1 MIVDT
6 LRLKGLS
13 KTIAFVFASLFLS
26 FTTFAQHDNDGAHEQ
41 DQNTHVQDADSHD
54 ADSEKSGKSFNASE
68 MIMHHVSDAH
78 EIHFVGEGEA
88 SVAIYLPVIIN
99 TEDGW
104 KFFSSSNF
112 YHNPVEVENHGEH
125 ISYYQHENYIL
136 FHEHIYYANEEGG
149 LTLEHGH
156 ALNASPFDMSITK
169 NVAGIFL
176 AIFVLFLLLSATVK
190 GYKKN
195 EGHAPKGIQSFMEPL
210 ILFVRNDVIL
220 PSFGGNKERADK
232 FTPYLLTTF
241 FFIWISN
248 MLGLIPFIGGF
259 NITGT
264 LAITLVLAA
273 IVFIITMLNG
283 NKHYWGHILWPA
295 GVPVFVKVIL
305 VPIEI
310 ASIFIKP
317 TVLMVRLTA
326 NIMAGH
332 IIILAFVSLILI
344 FGAQSAAVG
353 YGVGIGST
361 IFMVFMYFIELLVAF
376 LQAYVFTLLAS
387 IYFGDATQSAHH

>member
-13 KTIAFVFASLFLS
+13 KAIASLLVMVLLS
-26 FTTFAQHDNDGAHEQ
+26 FTVFAQHEEHNNVDGDESQMHAGEQ
-41 DQNTHVQDADSHD
+41 VQKKA
-54 ADSEKSGKSFNASE
+54 FNASE

-78 EIHFVGEGEA
+78 EIHFFGEGEN
-88 SVAIYLPVIIN
+88 SVAVYLPIIIK
-99 TEDGW
+99 TKEGW

-112 YHNPVEVENHGEH
+112 YHNPVVVAEHGE
-125 ISYYQHENYIL
+125 IIEYYQYEDYIL

-156 ALNASPFDMSITK
+156 ATNEAPFDMSITK
-169 NVAGIFL
+169 NVTGIF
-176 AIFVLFLLLSATVK
+176 ISMIVLFFILSATLK

-195 EGHAPKGIQSFMEPL
+195 VGHAPKGIQSFMEPI
-210 ILFVRNDVIL
+210 ILFVKDDIIL
-220 PSFGGNKERADK
+220 PSFNGDKDRAAK

-241 FFIWISN
+241 FFIWVSN
-248 MLGLIPFIGGF
+248 VLGLIPFIGGF

-264 LAITLVLAA
+264 ISITLVLAMF
-273 IVFIITMLNG
+273 VFFITTFRG

-295 GVPVFVKVIL
+295 GVPIFVKIIL

-344 FGAQSAAVG
+344 FGYQSAAAG
-353 YGVGIGST
+353 YGVGFGST
-361 IFMVFMYFIELLVAF
+361 IFMVFMYLIELLVAF

-387 IYFGDATQSAHH
+387 IYFGDATQKATH

>member
-1 MIVDT
+1 MTVDT
-6 LRLKGLS
+6 LRFKGLG
-13 KTIAFVFASLFLS
+13 KAFAVFTVSIFLS
-26 FTTFAQHDNDGAHEQ
+26 FAAFAQHDEDSSHENE
-41 DQNTHVQDADSHD
+41 DQSGVQEEHSN
-54 ADSEKSGKSFNASE
+54 SEKEFNASE

-78 EIHFVGEGEA
+78 EIHFVGEGEN
-88 SVAIYLPVIIN
+88 SIAIYLPIIIQTN
-99 TEDGW
+99 EGW
-104 KFFSSSNF
+104 KFFSSSHF
-112 YHNPVEVENHGEH
+112 YHNPVSVNEHGEEFNFH
-125 ISYYQHENYIL
+125 KYENFIL

-156 ALNASPFDMSITK
+156 ALNESPFDMSITK
-169 NVAGIFL
+169 NVAGIFF
-176 AIFVLFLLLSATVK
+176 AIFILYFILRATAK

-195 EGHAPKGIQSFMEPL
+195 EGHAPKGIQAVMEPL
-210 ILFVRNDVIL
+210 ILFVKNDVIL
-220 PSFGGNKERADK
+220 SSFGGDKERADK
-232 FTPYLLTTF
+232 YTPYLLTTF
-241 FFIWISN
+241 FFIWASN

-264 LAITLVLAA
+264 LAITLVLAS
-273 IVFIITMLNG
+273 FIFLITIFSG

-295 GVPVFVKVIL
+295 GVPAFVKVIL

-344 FGAQSAAVG
+344 FGMQSAAVG
-353 YGVGIGST
+353 YGVGVGST

-387 IYFGDATQSAHH
+387 IYFADATQKAHH

>member
-1 MIVDT
+1 MIIDT

-13 KTIAFVFASLFLS
+13 KCIAFVTAMFFLS
-26 FTTFAQHDNDGAHEQ
+26 FTAVAQHDEDHKQESGGEKILENLGHEQ
-41 DQNTHVQDADSHD
+41 E
-54 ADSEKSGKSFNASE
+54 SEGFNASE

-78 EIHFVGEGEA
+78 EIHFMGEGE
-88 SVAIYLPVIIN
+88 SSIAIYLPVILK
-99 TEDGW
+99 TDAGW
-104 KFFSSSNF
+104 DFFSSSHF
-112 YHNPVEVENHGEH
+112 YHNPVTVDDHGKTIEYY
-125 ISYYQHENYIL
+125 SYKNYIL
-136 FHEHIYYANEEGG
+136 FHEHIYYANEDGG
-149 LTLEHGH
+149 LSLEHGH
-156 ALNASPFDMSITK
+156 ALNASPFDISITK
-169 NVAGIFL
+169 NVAGVFL
-176 AIFVLFLLLSATVK
+176 SILLLYLILRATVK
-190 GYKKN
+190 GYKRN

-210 ILFVRNDVIL
+210 ILFVKDDVVL
-220 PSFGGNKERADK
+220 AAFGGDQERAAK

-248 MLGLIPFIGGF
+248 LLGLIPFLGGF

-264 LAITLVLAA
+264 LAITFVLAA
-273 IVFIITMLNG
+273 FVFLITTFSG
-283 NKHYWGHILWPA
+283 NKNYWGHILWPA
-295 GVPVFVKVIL
+295 GVPAFVKVIL

-344 FGAQSAAVG
+344 FGYQSASIG

-387 IYFGDATQSAHH
+387 IYFGDATQKAHH

>member
-1 MIVDT
+1 MIVET
-6 LRLKGLS
+6 LRLKGLT
-13 KTIAFVFASLFLS
+13 KGIIFILASVFLS
-26 FTTFAQHDNDGAHEQ
+26 FPTFAQHEEGSEDLLNRNHAEALEINPDE
-41 DQNTHVQDADSHD
+41 
-54 ADSEKSGKSFNASE
+54 SEKDFNASE

-78 EIHFVGEGEA
+78 EIHFMGEGEN
-88 SVAIYLPVIIN
+88 SIAIYLPVILKTN
-99 TEDGW
+99 DGW
-104 KFFSSSNF
+104 KVFSSSHF
-112 YHNPVEVENHGEH
+112 YHNPVITVSEGQEFT
-125 ISYYQHENYIL
+125 YYKHDDYIL
-136 FHEHIYYANEEGG
+136 FHEHIYYANENGG

-156 ALNASPFDMSITK
+156 AHNEAPFDMSITK
-169 NVAGIFL
+169 NVAGVFI
-176 AIFVLFLLLSATVK
+176 AILLLFLILSSVK
-190 GYKKN
+190 KSYKKN
-195 EGHAPKGIQSFMEPL
+195 EGHAPKGLQSFMEPL
-210 ILFVRNDVIL
+210 ILFVKNDIIL
-220 PSFGGNKERADK
+220 PSFGGNEARADK

-248 MLGLIPFIGGF
+248 MLGLVPFFGGF

-264 LAITLVLAA
+264 IAITLVLAGF
-273 IVFIITMLNG
+273 VFIITTFKG

-295 GVPVFVKVIL
+295 GVPGFVKIIL

-344 FGAQSAAVG
+344 FGSQSAAVG

-361 IFMVFMYFIELLVAF
+361 IFMIFMYFIELLVAF

-387 IYFGDATQSAHH
+387 IYFGDATQTAHH

>member
-1 MIVDT
+1 M
-6 LRLKGLS
+6 
-13 KTIAFVFASLFLS
+13 
-26 FTTFAQHDNDGAHEQ
+26 
-41 DQNTHVQDADSHD
+41 
-54 ADSEKSGKSFNASE
+54 
-68 MIMHHVSDAH
+68 
-78 EIHFVGEGEA
+78 
-88 SVAIYLPVIIN
+88 
-99 TEDGW
+99 
-104 KFFSSSNF
+104 
-112 YHNPVEVENHGEH
+112 
-125 ISYYQHENYIL
+125 

-149 LTLEHGH
+149 LSLEHGH
-156 ALNASPFDMSITK
+156 ALNDSPFDMSITK
-169 NVAGIFL
+169 NVAGVFI
-176 AIFVLFLLLSATVK
+176 AILLLYLILRAVVK

-210 ILFVRNDVIL
+210 ILFVKDDVIL
-220 PSFGGNKERADK
+220 AAFSGDKERAAK
-232 FTPYLLTTF
+232 FTPFLLTTF
-241 FFIWISN
+241 FFIWLSN
-248 MLGLIPFIGGF
+248 MIGLVPFLGGF

-264 LAITLVLAA
+264 LAITFVLAA
-273 IVFIITMLNG
+273 FVFLITTFKG

-295 GVPVFVKVIL
+295 GVPGFVKVIL

-344 FGAQSAAVG
+344 FGYQSAAAG

-361 IFMVFMYFIELLVAF
+361 IFMIFMYFIELLVAF

-387 IYFGDATQSAHH
+387 IYFGDATQTAHH

>member
-1 MIVDT
+1 MSVDT
-6 LRLKGLS
+6 LRFKGLS
-13 KTIAFVFASLFLS
+13 KAFAVFTASIFLS
-26 FTTFAQHDNDGAHEQ
+26 FTAFAQHNDEPSHE
-41 DQNTHVQDADSHD
+41 
-54 ADSEKSGKSFNASE
+54 SEEHGDMHESIEEAEKEFNASE

-78 EIHFVGEGEA
+78 EIHFVGEGEN
-88 SVAIYLPVIIN
+88 SIAIYLPIILQ
-99 TEDGW
+99 TDEGW
-104 KFFSSSNF
+104 NFFSSSHF
-112 YHNPVEVENHGEH
+112 YHNPITINEHGE
-125 ISYYQHENYIL
+125 SYTYFKYEDFIL
-136 FHEHIYYANEEGG
+136 FHEHVYYANADGG

-156 ALNASPFDMSITK
+156 ALNEAPFDMSITK

-176 AIFVLFLLLSATVK
+176 AIFLLYLLLSATAK
-190 GYKKN
+190 GYRKN
-195 EGHAPKGIQSFMEPL
+195 VGHAPKGIQAVMEPL
-210 ILFVRNDVIL
+210 ILFVRNEVIL
-220 PSFGGNKERADK
+220 PSFGGDKSRADK
-232 FTPYLLTTF
+232 YTPYLLTTF

-264 LAITLVLAA
+264 LAITLVLAG
-273 IVFIITMLNG
+273 FIFLITTFSG
-283 NKHYWGHILWPA
+283 NKQYWGHILWPP
-295 GVPVFVKVIL
+295 GVPGFVKVIL

-317 TVLMVRLTA
+317 AVLMVRLTA

-332 IIILAFVSLILI
+332 IIILAFVSLILL
-344 FGAQSAAVG
+344 FGMQSAAVG

-387 IYFGDATQSAHH
+387 IYFGDATQKAHH

>member
-1 MIVDT
+1 MTVDT
-6 LRLKGLS
+6 LRFKGLS
-13 KTIAFVFASLFLS
+13 KAFAVFTASIFLS
-26 FTTFAQHDNDGAHEQ
+26 FTAIAQHDEDASHESEDYSEVHEDGEA
-41 DQNTHVQDADSHD
+41 
-54 ADSEKSGKSFNASE
+54 SEKGFNASE

-78 EIHFVGEGEA
+78 EIHFVGEGEN
-88 SVAIYLPVIIN
+88 SIAIYLPVILQ
-99 TEDGW
+99 TDEGW
-104 KFFSSSNF
+104 EFFSSSHF
-112 YHNPVEVENHGEH
+112 YHNPVSVNEHGE
-125 ISYYQHENYIL
+125 IYEYFKYENYIL

-149 LTLEHGH
+149 LSLEHGH
-156 ALNASPFDMSITK
+156 ALNESPFDMSITK
-169 NVAGIFL
+169 NVAGIFF
-176 AIFVLFLLLSATVK
+176 AIFLLYLILSATAK

-195 EGHAPKGIQSFMEPL
+195 VGHAPKGIQAVMEPL
-210 ILFVRNDVIL
+210 ILFVKNDVIL
-220 PSFGGNKERADK
+220 SSFGGDKSRADK
-232 FTPYLLTTF
+232 YTPYLLTTF

-264 LAITLVLAA
+264 LAITLVLAS
-273 IVFIITMLNG
+273 FIFLITIFSG
-283 NKHYWGHILWPA
+283 NKNYWGHILWPA
-295 GVPVFVKVIL
+295 GVPAFVKVIL

-344 FGAQSAAVG
+344 FGMQSAAVG

-387 IYFGDATQSAHH
+387 IYFADATQKAHH

>member
-1 MIVDT
+1 MSFQT
-6 LRLKGLS
+6 LNLNGLS
-13 KTIAFVFASLFLS
+13 KIITIVIAAVFIS
-26 FTTFAQHDNDGAHEQ
+26 FSSFAIQEAHNDHEDHEHATENGATHE
-41 DQNTHVQDADSHD
+41 
-54 ADSEKSGKSFNASE
+54 EKAEKFNASE

-78 EIHFVGEGEA
+78 EIHFMGEGDN
-88 SVAIYLPVIIN
+88 SIAIYLPIIVN
-99 TEDGW
+99 TNTGW
-104 KFFSSSNF
+104 RFFSSSNF
-112 YHNPVEVENHGEH
+112 YHNSVEVDNHGEIIKFH
-125 ISYYQHENYIL
+125 KYEDLIL
-136 FHEHIYYANEEGG
+136 FHEHIYYANEDGG
-149 LTLEHGH
+149 LTIGEGH
-156 ALNASPFDMSITK
+156 VVENEAPFDMSITK

-176 AIFVLFLLLSATVK
+176 AIILLYLILAAVAK

-195 EGHAPKGIQSFMEPL
+195 AGHAPKGIQSFMEPL
-210 ILFVRNDVIL
+210 ILFVRDDVVL
-220 PSFGGNKERADK
+220 PSFGGDKERAAK

-241 FFIWISN
+241 FFIWLSN
-248 MLGLIPFIGGF
+248 LLGLIPFIGGF

-264 LAITLVLAA
+264 MAITLVLAGL
-273 IVFIITMLNG
+273 VFIITTVRG
-283 NKHYWGHILWPA
+283 NKQYWSHILWPA
-295 GVPVFVKVIL
+295 GVPGFVKVIL

-387 IYFGDATQSAHH
+387 IYFGDATQPAHH

>member
-1 MIVDT
+1 MNIDT

-13 KTIAFVFASLFLS
+13 KLIASVVAIAFLS
-26 FTTFAQHDNDGAHEQ
+26 FTAIASDEHEHSDGTVHESHAQEGDHQEE
-41 DQNTHVQDADSHD
+41 
-54 ADSEKSGKSFNASE
+54 SEGFNASE

-78 EIHFVGEGEA
+78 EIHFMGEGEN
-88 SVAIYLPVIIN
+88 SIAIYLPIIIN
-99 TEDGW
+99 TNDGW
-104 KFFSSSNF
+104 KFFFSSNF
-112 YHNPVEVENHGEH
+112 YHNPVVQEEHGE
-125 ISYYQHENYIL
+125 IFTYFKYEDYIL
-136 FHEHIYYANEEGG
+136 FHEHIYYADANGG
-149 LTLEHGH
+149 LSLEHGH
-156 ALNASPFDMSITK
+156 ALNDAPFDMSITK

-176 AIFVLFLLLSATVK
+176 SVLILFLILSAVKK

-195 EGHAPKGIQSFMEPL
+195 EGHAPSGIQSFMEPL
-210 ILFVRNDVIL
+210 ILFVKNDVVL
-220 PSFGGNKERADK
+220 ASFGGDKERAAK
-232 FTPYLLTTF
+232 FTPFLLTTF

-248 MLGLIPFIGGF
+248 LLGLIPFLGGF

-264 LAITLVLAA
+264 IAITFVLAGF
-273 IVFIITMLNG
+273 VFLITTFKG

-295 GVPVFVKVIL
+295 GVPAFVKVIL

-317 TVLMVRLTA
+317 AVLMVRLTA

-332 IIILAFVSLILI
+332 IIILAFISLILI
-344 FGAQSAAVG
+344 FGAQSAAAG

-361 IFMVFMYFIELLVAF
+361 IFMIFMYFIELLVAF

-387 IYFGDATQSAHH
+387 IYFGDATQKAHH

>member
-1 MIVDT
+1 MIIDT

-13 KTIAFVFASLFLS
+13 KSIAFVLATVFLS
-26 FTTFAQHDNDGAHEQ
+26 FTAFAQHEEDHKQEDGIDKIIEDLGHEQ
-41 DQNTHVQDADSHD
+41 E
-54 ADSEKSGKSFNASE
+54 SEGFNASE

-78 EIHFVGEGEA
+78 EIHFMGEGE
-88 SVAIYLPVIIN
+88 SSIAIYLPIILKTN
-99 TEDGW
+99 DGW
-104 KFFSSSNF
+104 DFFSSSHF
-112 YHNPVEVENHGEH
+112 YHNPVEIEEHGEKVE
-125 ISYYQHENYIL
+125 YYKYKDYIL

-156 ALNASPFDMSITK
+156 ALNAAPFDISITK
-169 NVAGIFL
+169 NVAGVFIAIFL
-176 AIFVLFLLLSATVK
+176 LYLILRATVK
-190 GYKKN
+190 GYQKN

-210 ILFVRNDVIL
+210 ILFVKDDVIL
-220 PSFGGNKERADK
+220 SSFGGDKERAAK
-232 FTPYLLTTF
+232 FTPFLLTTF

-248 MLGLIPFIGGF
+248 MLGLVPFLGGF

-273 IVFIITMLNG
+273 FVFIITTFKG

-295 GVPVFVKVIL
+295 GVPGFVKIIL

-344 FGAQSAAVG
+344 FGYQSASVG
-353 YGVGIGST
+353 YGVGVGST
-361 IFMVFMYFIELLVAF
+361 IFMIFMYFIELLVAF

-387 IYFGDATQSAHH
+387 IYFGDATQKAHH

>member
-1 MIVDT
+1 MIVET

-13 KTIAFVFASLFLS
+13 KGIIFILASVFLS
-26 FTTFAQHDNDGAHEQ
+26 FSTFAQHEEGSEDIEHNDHA
-41 DQNTHVQDADSHD
+41 DALDKNLEE
-54 ADSEKSGKSFNASE
+54 SEKEFNASE

-78 EIHFVGEGEA
+78 EIHFIGEGENSIA
-88 SVAIYLPVIIN
+88 LYLPIILN
-99 TEDGW
+99 TNEGW
-104 KFFSSSNF
+104 KVFSSSHF
-112 YHNPVEVENHGEH
+112 YHNPVTTVSHGEQV
-125 ISYYQHENYIL
+125 SFYKYEDYIL

-156 ALNASPFDMSITK
+156 ALNEAPFDMSITK
-169 NVAGIFL
+169 NVAGVFI
-176 AIFVLFLLLSATVK
+176 AILLLLLILSSVK
-190 GYKKN
+190 RSYKKN
-195 EGHAPKGIQSFMEPL
+195 EGHAPKGLQSFMEPL
-210 ILFVRNDVIL
+210 ILFVKNDIIL
-220 PSFGGNKERADK
+220 PSFGGNQARADK

-248 MLGLIPFIGGF
+248 MLGLVPFLGGF

-264 LAITLVLAA
+264 IAITLVLAGF
-273 IVFIITMLNG
+273 VFLITTFRG

-295 GVPVFVKVIL
+295 GVPGFVKIIL

-361 IFMVFMYFIELLVAF
+361 IFMIFMYFIELLVAF

-387 IYFGDATQSAHH
+387 IYFGDATQEAHH

>member
-1 MIVDT
+1 MNIDT

-13 KTIAFVFASLFLS
+13 RFIASAIVAVLLS
-26 FTTFAQHDNDGAHEQ
+26 FPVLAHEGE
-41 DQNTHVQDADSHD
+41 DHTHDSDENELIEDLGHEQE
-54 ADSEKSGKSFNASE
+54 SEGFNASE

-78 EIHFVGEGEA
+78 EIHFMGEGESSIA
-88 SVAIYLPVIIN
+88 LYLPIIIN
-99 TEDGW
+99 TNDGW
-104 KFFSSSNF
+104 KFFSSSHF
-112 YHNPVEVENHGEH
+112 YHNPVEVEDHGKKV
-125 ISYYQHENYIL
+125 SYYKYEDYIM

-149 LTLEHGH
+149 LSLEHGH
-156 ALNASPFDMSITK
+156 ALNDSPFDMSITK
-169 NVAGIFL
+169 NVAGVFI
-176 AIFVLFLLLSATVK
+176 AILLLYLILRAVVK

-210 ILFVRNDVIL
+210 ILFVKDDVIL
-220 PSFGGNKERADK
+220 AAFSGDKERAAK
-232 FTPYLLTTF
+232 FTPFLLTTF
-241 FFIWISN
+241 FFIWLSN
-248 MLGLIPFIGGF
+248 MIGLVPFLGGF

-264 LAITLVLAA
+264 LAITFVLAA
-273 IVFIITMLNG
+273 FVFLITTFKG

-295 GVPVFVKVIL
+295 GVPGFVKVIL

-344 FGAQSAAVG
+344 FGYQSAAAG

-361 IFMVFMYFIELLVAF
+361 IFMIFMYFIELLVAF

-387 IYFGDATQSAHH
+387 IYFGDATQKAHH

>member
-1 MIVDT
+1 MIVET

-13 KTIAFVFASLFLS
+13 KGIIFILASVFLS
-26 FTTFAQHDNDGAHEQ
+26 FPSFAQHEEGTEDLQHNDHAEAL
-41 DQNTHVQDADSHD
+41 DKNPE
-54 ADSEKSGKSFNASE
+54 DSESKFNASE

-78 EIHFVGEGEA
+78 EIHFIGEGENSIA
-88 SVAIYLPVIIN
+88 LYLPIILK
-99 TEDGW
+99 TKEGW
-104 KFFSSSNF
+104 KIFSSSHF
-112 YHNPVEVENHGEH
+112 YHNPVTTVSHGEELNF
-125 ISYYQHENYIL
+125 YKYEDYIL
-136 FHEHIYYANEEGG
+136 FHEQIYYADENGG
-149 LTLEHGH
+149 LTLAHGH
-156 ALNASPFDMSITK
+156 ALNEAPFDLSITK
-169 NVAGIFL
+169 NVAGVFI
-176 AIFVLFLLLSATVK
+176 AIILLFLILSSVK
-190 GYKKN
+190 KSYKKN
-195 EGHAPKGIQSFMEPL
+195 EGHAPKGLQSFMEPL
-210 ILFVRNDVIL
+210 ILFVKNDIIL
-220 PSFGGNKERADK
+220 PSFGGNQARADK

-248 MLGLIPFIGGF
+248 MLGLVPFLGGF

-264 LAITLVLAA
+264 IAITLVLAGF
-273 IVFIITMLNG
+273 VFLITTFRG

-295 GVPVFVKVIL
+295 GVPGFVKIIL

-361 IFMVFMYFIELLVAF
+361 IFMIFMYFIELLVAF

-387 IYFGDATQSAHH
+387 IYFGDATQEAHH

>member
-1 MIVDT
+1 MIVET

-13 KTIAFVFASLFLS
+13 KGIIFILASVFLS
-26 FTTFAQHDNDGAHEQ
+26 FPSFAQHEEGSEDLQHNDHAEAL
-41 DQNTHVQDADSHD
+41 DKNAE
-54 ADSEKSGKSFNASE
+54 DSEKKFNASE

-78 EIHFVGEGEA
+78 EIHFLGEGENSIA
-88 SVAIYLPVIIN
+88 LYLPIILN
-99 TEDGW
+99 TNEGW
-104 KFFSSSNF
+104 KVFSSSHF
-112 YHNPVEVENHGEH
+112 YHNPVTTVSHGEQVTF
-125 ISYYQHENYIL
+125 YKYEDYIL
-136 FHEHIYYANEEGG
+136 FHEHVYYANEEGG

-156 ALNASPFDMSITK
+156 ALNEAPFDMSITK
-169 NVAGIFL
+169 NVAGVFI
-176 AIFVLFLLLSATVK
+176 AILLLFLILSSVK
-190 GYKKN
+190 KSYKKN
-195 EGHAPKGIQSFMEPL
+195 EGHAPKGLQSFMEPL
-210 ILFVRNDVIL
+210 ILFVKNDIIL
-220 PSFGGNKERADK
+220 PSFGGNQARADK

-248 MLGLIPFIGGF
+248 MLGLVPFLGGF

-264 LAITLVLAA
+264 IAITLVLAGF
-273 IVFIITMLNG
+273 VFLITTFRG

-295 GVPVFVKVIL
+295 GVPGFVKIIL

-361 IFMVFMYFIELLVAF
+361 IFMIFMYFIELLVAF

-387 IYFGDATQSAHH
+387 IYFGDATQEAHH

>member
-1 MIVDT
+1 MSFQT
-6 LRLKGLS
+6 LSLNGLS
-13 KTIAFVFASLFLS
+13 KIISIVIAAVFLS
-26 FTTFAQHDNDGAHEQ
+26 FSSFAFAGDDDDHTDHEHAEDHGAVHE
-41 DQNTHVQDADSHD
+41 
-54 ADSEKSGKSFNASE
+54 EKAEKFNASE

-78 EIHFVGEGEA
+78 EIHFMGEGE
-88 SVAIYLPVIIN
+88 SSIAIYLPIIVKTN
-99 TEDGW
+99 AGW
-104 KFFSSSNF
+104 KFFSSSHF
-112 YHNPVEVENHGEH
+112 YHNEIKVDNHGETLTFYKH
-125 ISYYQHENYIL
+125 DDLIL
-136 FHEHIYYANEEGG
+136 FHEHIYYANQDGG
-149 LTLEHGH
+149 LTLGDGH
-156 ALNASPFDMSITK
+156 VVENEAPFDMSITK

-176 AIFVLFLLLSATVK
+176 AIILLYLILSFVAK

-195 EGHAPKGIQSFMEPL
+195 AGHAPKGIQSFMEPL
-210 ILFVRNDVIL
+210 ILFVRDDIVL
-220 PSFGGNKERADK
+220 PSFGGDKERAAK

-241 FFIWISN
+241 FFIWLSN
-248 MLGLIPFIGGF
+248 LLGLIPFIGGF

-264 LAITLVLAA
+264 MAITLVLAGL
-273 IVFIITMLNG
+273 VFIITTVRG

-295 GVPVFVKVIL
+295 GVPGFVKIIL

-361 IFMVFMYFIELLVAF
+361 IFMIFMYFIELLVAF

-387 IYFGDATQSAHH
+387 IYFGDATQTAHH

>member
-1 MIVDT
+1 MSFQTLSLNGLTKIISIIV
-6 LRLKGLS
+6 
-13 KTIAFVFASLFLS
+13 AAAFLS
-26 FTTFAQHDNDGAHEQ
+26 FSSYAIEGNH
-41 DQNTHVQDADSHD
+41 DSHD
-54 ADSEKSGKSFNASE
+54 DHEHTNDHDTSHEEKDDTFNASE

-78 EIHFVGEGEA
+78 EIHFMGEGEN
-88 SVAIYLPVIIN
+88 SIAIYLPIIVKTN
-99 TEDGW
+99 TGW
-104 KFFSSSNF
+104 KFFSSSHF
-112 YHNPVEVENHGEH
+112 YHNPVEVDLHGEKLN
-125 ISYYQHENYIL
+125 YYAYEDLIL
-136 FHEHIYYANEEGG
+136 FHEHVYYANEEGG
-149 LTLEHGH
+149 LTIGEGH
-156 ALNASPFDMSITK
+156 VVENAAPFDMSITK
-169 NVAGIFL
+169 NVAGV
-176 AIFVLFLLLSATVK
+176 FVTIILLFLIFSAVAK

-195 EGHAPKGIQSFMEPL
+195 EGHAPKGIQSFFEPL
-210 ILFVRNDVIL
+210 ILFVRDDVIL
-220 PSFGGNKERADK
+220 SSFGGDKDRAAK

-248 MLGLIPFIGGF
+248 LLGLVPFFGGF

-264 LAITLVLAA
+264 MAITLVLAG
-273 IVFIITMLNG
+273 IVFIITTLKG

-295 GVPVFVKVIL
+295 GVPGFVKVIL

-361 IFMVFMYFIELLVAF
+361 IFMIFMYFIELLVAF

-387 IYFGDATQSAHH
+387 IYFGDATQTAHH

>member
-1 MIVDT
+1 MIVET
-6 LRLKGLS
+6 LRLKGLT
-13 KTIAFVFASLFLS
+13 KGIIFILASVFLS
-26 FTTFAQHDNDGAHEQ
+26 FAAFAQHEEGSEDLLHKVHAEALESNPDE
-41 DQNTHVQDADSHD
+41 
-54 ADSEKSGKSFNASE
+54 SEKDFNASE

-78 EIHFVGEGEA
+78 EIHFMGEGEN
-88 SVAIYLPVIIN
+88 SIAIYLPIILN
-99 TEDGW
+99 TNEGW
-104 KFFSSSNF
+104 KVFSSSHF
-112 YHNPVEVENHGEH
+112 YHNPVITISEGEK
-125 ISYYQHENYIL
+125 YTFYKHEDYIL
-136 FHEHIYYANEEGG
+136 FHEHIYYANENGG

-156 ALNASPFDMSITK
+156 AHNEAPFDMSITK
-169 NVAGIFL
+169 NVAGVFI
-176 AIFVLFLLLSATVK
+176 AIILLFLILSSVK
-190 GYKKN
+190 RSYKKN
-195 EGHAPKGIQSFMEPL
+195 EGHAPKGLQSFMEPL
-210 ILFVRNDVIL
+210 ILFVKNDIIL
-220 PSFGGNKERADK
+220 PSFGGNEARADK

-248 MLGLIPFIGGF
+248 MLGLVPFFGGF

-264 LAITLVLAA
+264 IAITLVLAGF
-273 IVFIITMLNG
+273 VFLITTFRG

-295 GVPVFVKVIL
+295 GVPGFVKIIL

-344 FGAQSAAVG
+344 FGSQSAAVG

-361 IFMVFMYFIELLVAF
+361 IFMIFMYFIELLVAF

-387 IYFGDATQSAHH
+387 IYFGDATQEAHH

>member
-1 MIVDT
+1 MIIDT

-13 KTIAFVFASLFLS
+13 KSIAFVIAMFFLS
-26 FTTFAQHDNDGAHEQ
+26 FTAVAQHDEEHKQESGEHKILENLGHEQ
-41 DQNTHVQDADSHD
+41 E
-54 ADSEKSGKSFNASE
+54 SEGFNASE

-78 EIHFVGEGEA
+78 EIHFMGEGE
-88 SVAIYLPVIIN
+88 SSIAIYLPIILK
-99 TEDGW
+99 TDEGW
-104 KFFSSSNF
+104 DFFSSSHF
-112 YHNPVEVENHGEH
+112 YHNPVSVDDHGERIEYH
-125 ISYYQHENYIL
+125 TYKNYIL
-136 FHEHIYYANEEGG
+136 FHEHIYYANEDGG

-156 ALNASPFDMSITK
+156 ALNDSPFDISITK
-169 NVAGIFL
+169 NVAGVFL
-176 AIFVLFLLLSATVK
+176 SILLLYLILRATVK
-190 GYKKN
+190 GYKRN

-210 ILFVRNDVIL
+210 ILFVKDDVVL
-220 PSFGGNKERADK
+220 AAFGGDKERAAK

-241 FFIWISN
+241 FFIWMSN
-248 MLGLIPFIGGF
+248 MLGLVPFLGGF

-264 LAITLVLAA
+264 LAITFVLAA
-273 IVFIITMLNG
+273 FVFLITTFSG

-295 GVPVFVKVIL
+295 GVPGFVKIIL

-344 FGAQSAAVG
+344 FGYQSASAG

-361 IFMVFMYFIELLVAF
+361 IFMIFMYFIELLVAF

-387 IYFGDATQSAHH
+387 IYFGDATQKAHH

>member
-1 MIVDT
+1 MIIDT

-13 KTIAFVFASLFLS
+13 KLIASVITAVLLS
-26 FTTFAQHDNDGAHEQ
+26 FPVIAHEGE
-41 DQNTHVQDADSHD
+41 DHTH
-54 ADSEKSGKSFNASE
+54 DSEGNELIEDLSHEQESEGFNASE

-78 EIHFVGEGEA
+78 EIHFMGEGESSIA
-88 SVAIYLPVIIN
+88 LYLPIILN
-99 TEDGW
+99 TNDGW
-104 KFFSSSNF
+104 KIFSSSHF
-112 YHNPVEVENHGEH
+112 YHNPVIVEDHGEKVE
-125 ISYYQHENYIL
+125 YYKYEDYIL
-136 FHEHIYYANEEGG
+136 FHEHVYYANEEGG
-149 LTLEHGH
+149 LSLEHGH
-156 ALNASPFDMSITK
+156 ALNDAPFDMSITK
-169 NVAGIFL
+169 NVFGV
-176 AIFVLFLLLSATVK
+176 FVSIILLFLILRATVK

-210 ILFVRNDVIL
+210 ILFVKDDVIL
-220 PSFGGNKERADK
+220 AAFGGDVDRANK

-248 MLGLIPFIGGF
+248 LLGLVPFLGGF

-264 LAITLVLAA
+264 LAITFVLAA
-273 IVFIITMLNG
+273 FVFLITTFKG

-295 GVPVFVKVIL
+295 GVPAFVKVIL

-344 FGAQSAAVG
+344 FGYQSAAAG

-361 IFMVFMYFIELLVAF
+361 IFMIFMYFIELLVAF

-387 IYFGDATQSAHH
+387 IYFGDATQKAHH